1 VSLVM
6 VSFGSASFNSIGY
19 VDGFFGL
26 GLELLVSILLYASL
40 RFLFAFR
47 SGSPRFLVAFLFL
60 GISAFLKFYWI
71 SLFFFLLV
79 ILFVFEFFY
88 EFMNERANKQTARD
102 IYQSFEGFCFFRGV
116 RLGFLVDL
124 FERVSL
130 KCAQSAAE
138 A

>member
-1 VSLVM
+1 M

-60 GISAFLKFYWI
+60 GISAFLHFFFVLIKILLDFF
-71 SLFFFLLV
+71 FFFLLV
-79 ILFVFEFFY
+79 VLFVFEFF
-88 EFMNERANKQTARD
+88 T
-102 IYQSFEGFCFFRGV
+102 
-116 RLGFLVDL
+116 
-124 FERVSL
+124 SL
-130 KCAQSAAE
+130 
-138 A
+138 

>member
-1 VSLVM
+1 M

-60 GISAFLKFYWI
+60 GISAFLH
-71 SLFFFLLV
+71 FFFCV
-79 ILFVFEFFY
+79 
-88 EFMNERANKQTARD
+88 N
-102 IYQSFEGFCFFRGV
+102 
-116 RLGFLVDL
+116 
-124 FERVSL
+124 
-130 KCAQSAAE
+130 
-138 A
+138 